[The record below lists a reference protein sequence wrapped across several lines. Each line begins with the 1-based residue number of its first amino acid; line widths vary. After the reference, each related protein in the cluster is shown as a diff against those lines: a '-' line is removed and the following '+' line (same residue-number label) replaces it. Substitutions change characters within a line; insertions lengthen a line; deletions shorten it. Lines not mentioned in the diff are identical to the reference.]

1 MTSSILT
8 PEREKLMRK
17 LGLTEADFVKPL
29 PRPFP
34 WSQPFWDAARERRLV
49 LKTCLDCGHID
60 HPPYLYCTACG
71 SDRHEWR
78 SASGTATLVAYAV
91 NTYSV
96 PAAFMED
103 LPYVLAIIK
112 LAEGPQMISNI
123 VECEVAELR
132 NGMALEVVFHEA
144 AQGVVLPKWRPARGD
159 SRGAA

>member
-1 MTSSILT
+1 MTNTLLSA
-8 PEREKLMRK
+8 EREKLMRRF
-17 LGLTEADFVKPL
+17 GLTEADFVKPQ
-29 PRPFP
+29 PRPTP

-49 LKTCLDCGHID
+49 LKTCLDCGHVD
-60 HPPYLYCTACG
+60 HPPYLYCTECG
-71 SDRHEWR
+71 GDHHEWR
-78 SASGTATLVAYAV
+78 LASGMATVVAYAV

-112 LAEGPQMISNI
+112 LPEGPQMISNI
-123 VECEVAELR
+123 VECDHAELR

-144 AQGVVLPKWRPARGD
+144 EQGFVLPKWRPAQGG

>member
-1 MTSSILT
+1 MNTTIT

-17 LGLTEADFVKPL
+17 LGLTESDFVKPL
-29 PRPFP
+29 PQPFP
-34 WSQPFWDAARERRLV
+34 WSQPFWDAARQRRLV
-49 LKTCLDCGHID
+49 LRTCLDCSHVD

-78 SASGTATLVAYAV
+78 TARGTATLVAYAV

-96 PAAFMED
+96 PAAFIED
-103 LPYVLAIIK
+103 LPYALAIVK

-123 VECEVAELR
+123 VECNLAELR

-144 AQGVVLPKWRPARGD
+144 AQGFVLPKWRPARGG
-159 SRGAA
+159 SHGAA